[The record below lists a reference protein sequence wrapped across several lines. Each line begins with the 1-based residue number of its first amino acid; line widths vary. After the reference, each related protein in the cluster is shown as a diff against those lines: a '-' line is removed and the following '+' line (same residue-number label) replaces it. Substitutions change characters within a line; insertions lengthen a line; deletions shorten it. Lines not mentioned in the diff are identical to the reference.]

1 MVTLTIEVEERVDQA
16 LREIAKHHGGDLSL
30 VLAELLAAHESF
42 ELMADEFEEGNEEH
56 LKQQRDRSEREFA
69 EGRVVSWE
77 TVKARNQL

>member
-16 LREIAKHHGGDLSL
+16 MREIAKHHDGDLSL
-30 VLAELLAAHESF
+30 VLAELLAVHEGL
-42 ELMADEFEEGNEEH
+42 ELMADEFEEGNEEY

-69 EGRVVSWE
+69 DGRVVSWE